1 MQIEIKNKKTAAK
14 SISTLLKKN
23 YEVKTIKG
31 KLKKKLWRKKTK
43 SNESQTYRT
52 SEKVRKKLRVA
63 KNNDKNKRFRD

>member
-63 KNNDKNKRFRD
+63 KNNGKNKRFRD

>member
-14 SISTLLKKN
+14 SISKLLKKN

-43 SNESQTYRT
+43 SNESQTYRA
-52 SEKVRKKLRVA
+52 SEKVRKKLRAA
-63 KNNDKNKRFRD
+63 KNNGKNKKFRD

>member
-1 MQIEIKNKKTAAK
+1 M
-14 SISTLLKKN
+14 LLKKN

-63 KNNDKNKRFRD
+63 KNNGKNKRFRD

>member
-1 MQIEIKNKKTAAK
+1 M
-14 SISTLLKKN
+14 LLKKN

-52 SEKVRKKLRVA
+52 SEKVRKKLRAA
-63 KNNDKNKRFRD
+63 KNNGKNKKFRD

>member
-23 YEVKTIKG
+23 YEVKTIKE

-63 KNNDKNKRFRD
+63 KNNGKNKRFRD